1 MRTYKR
7 KAGSRGYKTNY
18 STSTLLK
25 ARHKVSAGWS
35 ILKASKKFNIPY
47 GTLYNKIHHLHTMRV
62 GTPYRL
68 TTETEN
74 LIVNAINSLAEW
86 KVPLT
91 GLDTA
96 ACQISYGQAR
106 SFRPQICQQ
115 FARNRMVEEFHEQAL
130 TNGSCF

>member
-91 GLDTA
+91 GLDIRLLVKSHMDK
-96 ACQISYGQAR
+96 QGVSDRRFVNNLPGIEWLK
-106 SFRPQICQQ
+106 SFM
-115 FARNRMVEEFHEQAL
+115 NRH
-130 TNGSCF
+130 